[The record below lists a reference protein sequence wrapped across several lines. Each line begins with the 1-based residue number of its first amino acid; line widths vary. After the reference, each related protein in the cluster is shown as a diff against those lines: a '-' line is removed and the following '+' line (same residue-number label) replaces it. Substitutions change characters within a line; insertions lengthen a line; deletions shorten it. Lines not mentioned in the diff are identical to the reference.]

1 MIQLSLVFFSD
12 SPLSVIFFFQKEDN
26 QADSRDDYEWLI
38 SPTLHPQP
46 LITQHSTI
54 LPEQLTPIT
63 VTDDVSQHAVSPL
76 SGPGS
81 KPLGVP
87 IINLEPA
94 VNYSAMSEAASDN
107 STSSKHLRH
116 RKKSSFLSGRGS
128 WQVIDTIS
136 PKVKPYPISDENA
149 EVIALFIVILF
160 NVVTTTIMMM
170 SSLTSRCTAFVNSM
184 SLNSLVNSK
193 SCMLKLSIQHPV
205 SCVIGNIIS

>member
-1 MIQLSLVFFSD
+1 MSLVCFSN

-54 LPEQLTPIT
+54 LPEQPTPIT
-63 VTDDVSQHAVSPL
+63 ITDDVSQHAVSPL

-116 RKKSSFLSGRGS
+116 RKKSSFWSGRGS
-128 WQVIDTIS
+128 WQAIDTIS

-149 EVIALFIVILF
+149 EVIGLFIVILL

-170 SSLTSRCTAFVNSM
+170 SSLLLDV
-184 SLNSLVNSK
+184 LL
-193 SCMLKLSIQHPV
+193 LLIQ
-205 SCVIGNIIS
+205 

>member
-1 MIQLSLVFFSD
+1 MSQLSLVFFSD
-12 SPLSVIFFFQKEDN
+12 SPLSVIFFLQKEDN
-26 QADSRDDYEWLI
+26 QADNRDDYEWLI

-54 LPEQLTPIT
+54 LPEQPTPIT
-63 VTDDVSQHAVSPL
+63 VTDDASQHTIAPL

-116 RKKSSFLSGRGS
+116 RKKSSFWSGRGS
-128 WQVIDTIS
+128 WQAIDTIS

-149 EVIALFIVILF
+149 EVIIALFIVILF

-193 SCMLKLSIQHPV
+193 SCILKLAIQHPV
-205 SCVIGNIIS
+205 LFLA

>member
-26 QADSRDDYEWLI
+26 QADNRDDYEWLI
-38 SPTLHPQP
+38 SPTIHPQP

-54 LPEQLTPIT
+54 LPEQPTPIT
-63 VTDDVSQHAVSPL
+63 ITDDVSQHAVSPL

-128 WQVIDTIS
+128 WQVIDTIG
-136 PKVKPYPISDENA
+136 PKVKPYPISDENS
-149 EVIALFIVILF
+149 EVIITLP
-160 NVVTTTIMMM
+160 VVTTTIMMM
-170 SSLTSRCTAFVNSM
+170 SSFTSRCTAFVNSM